1 MAWTPEPFAAGR
13 LRSSELWV
21 PILASG
27 LIMGLALGARHVQGL
42 FLLPVTADRGWS
54 RETFA
59 LAMAAQNLTWGIAQP
74 FAGMVA
80 DRVGPTKVIAAGLL
94 LYAAG
99 LIGMME
105 APTVPLFV
113 LSAGICIGIAQ
124 AGTTFG
130 VVYAALNR
138 LIPIERRSWALGLA
152 GAIGGL
158 GQFALVP
165 ATQALISNWGWM
177 NALLSL
183 AAVVPFLL
191 PLVFLLRNHKLDTQ
205 PSSQHIPMAAAIA
218 EAFRHQGF
226 WFLNIGFLACGFQ
239 LTFAATYLPSYLIDN
254 GMSASDGVAALSLIA
269 LANVV
274 GTYLFGVWG
283 GMMRRKYLLVALYLI
298 RSAAIALFITVPL
311 SKMSVYGFSVTMGF
325 LFLSTVPLTNGLVAQ
340 IFGVRYIGTLF
351 GILFFSHQVGSFFG
365 VWAGGYL
372 FEVTGSY
379 LAGWTI
385 AIVLGVVATL
395 VHWPINDCPIVRNM
409 VKASS
414 A

>member
-1 MAWTPEPFAAGR
+1 MAWTPEPSTAGR
-13 LRSSELWV
+13 WRSSRLWV

-59 LAMAAQNLTWGIAQP
+59 LAMAVQNLTWGIAQP
-74 FAGMVA
+74 FAGMIA
-80 DRVGPTKVIAAGLL
+80 DRFSSIAVIATGLL

-99 LIGMME
+99 LIGMML

-124 AGTTFG
+124 AATTFG

-138 LIPIERRSWALGLA
+138 LVPTGRRSWALGLA
-152 GAIGGL
+152 GAIAGL

-165 ATQALISNWGWM
+165 ATQALISNWGWT

-191 PLVFLLRNHKLDTQ
+191 PLVLLLRNLKQDSQ

-239 LTFAATYLPSYLIDN
+239 LTFAATYLPSYLVDN
-254 GMSASDGVAALSLIA
+254 GMSISDGVAALSLIA

-283 GMMRRKYLLVALYLI
+283 RMIRSKFLLVALYLI

-311 SKMSVYGFSVTMGF
+311 SKVSVYSFSVTMGF

-340 IFGVRYIGTLF
+340 IFGVQYIGTLF

-372 FEVTGSY
+372 FEVSGSY

-395 VHWPINDCPIVRNM
+395 VHWPIDDRPIVRNM

-414 A
+414 E

>member
-42 FLLPVTADRGWS
+42 FLLPVTTDRGWS

-74 FAGMVA
+74 FVGMVA

-99 LIGMME
+99 LIGMML

-165 ATQALISNWGWM
+165 ATQVLISNWGWM

-191 PLVFLLRNHKLDTQ
+191 PLVFLLRNYKLDTQ

-226 WFLNIGFLACGFQ
+226 WFLNTGFLACGFQ

-254 GMSASDGVAALSLIA
+254 GMSASDGVAALALIA

-351 GILFFSHQVGSFFG
+351 GILFFSHQVGSFLG

-395 VHWPINDCPIVRNM
+395 VHWPINDRPIVRNM